1 MQIIEPTSLKA
12 IQDSNDLKKIIYLVK
27 QGIRKNIK
35 SWLTESEEKNS
46 LIKYSSKKGV
56 DEFIKNISNNALIT
70 DKNIAVIVGNMIN
83 FKNLRF
89 NKLEVKH

>member
-35 SWLTESEEKNS
+35 SWLTESEEKDS

-70 DKNIAVIVGNMIN
+70 DKNIAVIVGIMIN
-83 FKNLRF
+83 FKNLKF

>member
-70 DKNIAVIVGNMIN
+70 DKNIAVIVGIMIN
-83 FKNLRF
+83 FKNLKF

>member
-70 DKNIAVIVGNMIN
+70 DKNIAVIVGIMIN

>member
-35 SWLTESEEKNS
+35 SWLTESEEKDS

-70 DKNIAVIVGNMIN
+70 DKNIAVIVGIMIN
-83 FKNLRF
+83 FKNLKI